1 MQVLKSFPL
10 HGHKICPEKAF
21 MMSLFSREINHT
33 KEEIYS
39 SFISQKVSVFSQVK
53 RA

>member
-21 MMSLFSREINHT
+21 MMSLFSREINYT

-39 SFISQKVSVFSQVK
+39 TFIYYHILI
-53 RA
+53 ADLLLI